1 MIFKNCIL
9 SHTALRV
16 YWVLYFV
23 TVGII
28 LYSLGTEM
36 QHSSLKLIYIYLVV
50 FESVLII
57 LVPPW
62 GIQFSIGILSSNDI
76 PKMIEDIDQYDKNFL
91 FRYRVI
97 NGINILLYTISFI
110 IYVAVFTNRY
120 NFTLSLLVAILSY
133 LVILFPLCFF
143 VSLALLTTECLR
155 MKCLIFSK
163 SISISNAY
171 DDVDL
176 SAKCEQY
183 RSSSVSIRQPFLT
196 NKQIVSEYLLLQ
208 HIFRKISIN
217 CGTYQSFLIFV
228 LFFLMIYLIVSLY
241 AFNQVLALVGFMIV
255 SLISFFEV
263 FLSLALANEIGY
275 QLKIEIAQ
283 NFLANMLYSESGG
296 VSVTHDIEN
305 SNGHYIRDMHATI
318 SAIMLVNVE
327 IALVGGFVLRFKP
340 AISLAGALVLSLVPR
355 LLWS

>member
-1 MIFKNCIL
+1 
-9 SHTALRV
+9 
-16 YWVLYFV
+16 
-23 TVGII
+23 
-28 LYSLGTEM
+28 
-36 QHSSLKLIYIYLVV
+36 
-50 FESVLII
+50 
-57 LVPPW
+57 
-62 GIQFSIGILSSNDI
+62 
-76 PKMIEDIDQYDKNFL
+76 
-91 FRYRVI
+91 
-97 NGINILLYTISFI
+97 
-110 IYVAVFTNRY
+110 
-120 NFTLSLLVAILSY
+120 
-133 LVILFPLCFF
+133 
-143 VSLALLTTECLR
+143 
-155 MKCLIFSK
+155 
-163 SISISNAY
+163 
-171 DDVDL
+171 
-176 SAKCEQY
+176 
-183 RSSSVSIRQPFLT
+183 
-196 NKQIVSEYLLLQ
+196 
-208 HIFRKISIN
+208 
-217 CGTYQSFLIFV
+217 
-228 LFFLMIYLIVSLY
+228 MIYLIVSLY